1 MCLKLPNNYLV
12 TFFTHSGAMKY
23 KKMLQKEN
31 TLCTMM
37 PLPRTLS
44 SSCGVCIEFKRDT
57 IKDII
62 STDIQ
67 SVYLI
72 SENREYKLIY
82 SND

>member
-1 MCLKLPNNYLV
+1 
-12 TFFTHSGAMKY
+12 
-23 KKMLQKEN
+23 
-31 TLCTMM
+31 MM
-37 PLPRTLS
+37 PVPRTLS